1 MYSSRHKATRTS
13 RQWWRST
20 QPSQTGIRWCY
31 YHSSTECF
39 SELTDIN
46 STPTV
51 VSWATHSLQTLAV
64 PNIGWCV
71 CAIIPNDIDPPQSNS
86 NTNWKLMSK
95 SHCHLSV
102 ASSPMFLT
110 KRPSHKGNSELTKEI
125 HIRCLGAYF
134 VSWFSSE
141 GIRTVVSTVMLLYVK
156 RLVLSHETKMKRAI
170 TKFGQ
175 KFMIAA
181 SYKRIYL

>member
-1 MYSSRHKATRTS
+1 MDRYQNKTNLFQISPDAWELSSM
-13 RQWWRST
+13 
-20 QPSQTGIRWCY
+20 
-31 YHSSTECF
+31 
-39 SELTDIN
+39 
-46 STPTV
+46 STPINHINICKTY
-51 VSWATHSLQTLAV
+51 SIISSLQWTHSLQTLAV

-141 GIRTVVSTVMLLYVK
+141 GMILTVVSTVMLLYVK